1 MDRLSL
7 LNYGLR
13 CTGVREESSIVVF
26 DKVVMALSLNVVAKR
41 KDFRPQRILT

>member
-13 CTGVREESSIVVF
+13 CTGLREESLILLF
-26 DKVVMALSLNVVAKR
+26 GKVVMALSSNVAA
-41 KDFRPQRILT
+41 